1 MRKFKTA
8 AKNRT
13 NYIYYTAEG
22 KPIVI
27 TPGMVGEDGKAV
39 TESLITML
47 HDWDDDDVDKI
58 GFCDYDEQI
67 DIWAWHHSKTTP

>member
-22 KPIVI
+22 KQIVI
-27 TPGMVGEDGKAV
+27 TPGMVGEDGKTV

-47 HDWDDDDVDKI
+47 HDWDDDDVDVDLCQYFEHKKLNI
-58 GFCDYDEQI
+58 FSLH
-67 DIWAWHHSKTTP
+67 DINT